1 MQYQIPYS
9 VSNKHTAA
17 SLSDIHID
25 GEIGARFDR
34 FVHERISG
42 KFAIDEILAEAL
54 DCFDGQYDDEYAAGM
69 WRGEF
74 WGKQILSACRVCRMK
89 NDDALREAIR
99 RSAYDLIA
107 YQREDGYLSTY
118 RDSDNI
124 LPCDTADGIREV
136 GWECFYNWNV
146 WGQKYTL
153 WALIECAQLLDD
165 AYLLSR
171 CVRMADFLV
180 AQIARL
186 GIRVK
191 DAGVM
196 HGMAAGSI
204 MKPMLVLYRL
214 TGKAEYLDFCLSIA
228 KEFDRE
234 DGEWPNL
241 IRNAFSDTPPYIW
254 YDAEGGWYSKAY
266 EMMSCYDGII
276 ELYRVTGCE
285 RYIDAVKAF
294 WEILYKYE
302 SNILGSVGYCE
313 RFADGA
319 SYADAATE
327 VCDVIHWMRLC
338 YELFLLT
345 GENQYMDAFERA
357 YLNAFLAGVY
367 EDGKT
372 GAFFVRSAGRHWTA
386 EPQVETKYQ
395 HCCVNNAARGFVNAA
410 EAAITRDADGYHINL
425 YTPTRVSFGDVSI
438 RISSGYVNRGNH
450 TVVIRGAKPGDR
462 LSLRIPSWSK
472 TVTVR
477 TDLKNMETVSA
488 KAGETLCL
496 MLSKADT
503 VLRMSY
509 DMTPEVIEVA
519 CDYMRTGAFCDL
531 PKTDYHHLRW
541 IDSGGGLCDRS
552 VMLSHPMAVIRR
564 GPVMLARSK
573 RLGPTADGCSQ
584 EEMFSGVTVY
594 GKGASCTAAVI
605 RHDRLLVGCRVKLTT
620 DAGTYE
626 YVMCD
631 YASAA
636 NRDSE
641 DPKFFTM
648 YV

>member
-1 MQYQIPYS
+1 MQYKIPYS
-9 VSNKHTAA
+9 VSNLHTAA
-17 SLSDIHID
+17 QLSDIHID

-42 KFAIDEILAEAL
+42 KFAIDEIYSEAL
-54 DCFDGQYDDEYAAGM
+54 DCFADQYDDEYAAGM

-74 WGKQILSACRVCRMK
+74 WGKQILSACRVCHMK
-89 NDDALREAIR
+89 GDDGLREAIR

-124 LPCDTADGIREV
+124 CPCDVTDGIREV

-165 AYLLSR
+165 EYLLNR

-196 HGMAAGSI
+196 HGMAACSI

-214 TGKAEYLDFCLSIA
+214 TGKQEYLDFCLSIA
-228 KEFDRE
+228 AEFDRE
-234 DGEWPNL
+234 DGEMPNL

-254 YDAEGGWYSKAY
+254 YDSDNGWYSKAY

-285 RYIDAVKAF
+285 RYIEAVKAF

-319 SYADAATE
+319 SYCDAATE
-327 VCDVIHWMRLC
+327 VCDVIHWMRIC

-345 GENQYMDAFERA
+345 GEIKYMDAFERA

-410 EAAITRDADGYHINL
+410 EAAITKNEDGYYINL
-425 YTPTRVSFGDVSI
+425 YTPTRVTIGDVSI

-450 TVVIRGAKPGDR
+450 TVIVRGAKAGDR
-462 LSLRIPSWSK
+462 LYLRMPTWSK
-472 TVTVR
+472 NVTIR
-477 TDLKNMETVSA
+477 TDLKTMETVTAEGGSY
-488 KAGETLCL
+488 LCL
-496 MLSKADT
+496 TLTKADT

-509 DMTPEVIEVA
+509 DMTPEVVEVK
-519 CDYMRTGAFCDL
+519 CDYMRTGDFCDL
-531 PKTDYHHLRW
+531 PRTDYHHLRW
-541 IDSGGGLCDRS
+541 IDSNFGLCDRS

-584 EEMFSGVTVY
+584 EDMFSGVTVY
-594 GKGASCTAAVI
+594 GKHASCTAAVI
-605 RHDRLLVGCRVKLTT
+605 RHDRLLVACRVKLTT
-620 DAGTYE
+620 AEGTHE

>member
-1 MQYQIPYS
+1 MEYKLDYA
-9 VSNKHTAA
+9 VKNLHTAA
-17 SLSDIHID
+17 PLSGVTID

-42 KFAIDEILAEAL
+42 KFAVDEILSEAL
-54 DCFDGQYDDEYAAGM
+54 SCFADQYDDEYAAGM

-74 WGKQILSACRVCRMK
+74 WGKQILSSCRVCTMK
-89 NDDALREAIR
+89 GDDTLKEDIR
-99 RSAYDLIA
+99 RSAYALLEM
-107 YQREDGYLSTY
+107 QRADGYLSTY
-118 RDSDNI
+118 RDCDNI
-124 LPCDTADGIREV
+124 LPCDIEDGRREL
-136 GWECFYNWNV
+136 GWDCFYNWNI

-153 WALIECAQLLDD
+153 WALLECAQLLDD
-165 AYLLSR
+165 GFILSR
-171 CVRMADFLV
+171 CGKMADFIV

-214 TGKAEYLDFCLSIA
+214 TGKQDYLDFCRSIA
-228 KEFDRE
+228 AEFDRD

-241 IRNAFSDTPPYIW
+241 IRNAFSDTPPFIW
-254 YDAEGGWYSKAY
+254 YDSDNGWYSKAY
-266 EMMSCYDGII
+266 EMMSCYDGLI

-285 RYIDAVKAF
+285 RYIEAVKAF

-313 RFADGA
+313 RFADAA
-319 SYADAATE
+319 SYCDAATE
-327 VCDVIHWMRLC
+327 ICDVIHWMRIS

-345 GENQYMDAFERA
+345 GEIKYMDAFERA

-395 HCCVNNAARGFVNAA
+395 HCCVNNAARGFTNAA
-410 EAAITRDADGYHINL
+410 EAAVTQDADGYHINL
-425 YTPTRVSFGDVSI
+425 YTPARIKLSDASF
-438 RISSGYVNRGNH
+438 RISSGYVDRGSC
-450 TVVIRGAKPGDR
+450 TVIVRGAVPGER
-462 LSLRIPSWSK
+462 LYLRIPAWSK
-472 TVTVR
+472 TATIRTSLKTMDTVTV
-477 TDLKNMETVSA
+477 SG
-488 KAGETLCL
+488 GEYACLTLTE
-496 MLSKADT
+496 SDT
-503 VLRMSY
+503 VLRISF
-509 DMTPEVIEVA
+509 DMTPEVIDVK
-519 CDYMRTGAFCDL
+519 CDYMRTGTFCDL

-541 IDSGGGLCDRS
+541 IDSNGGLCDRS
-552 VMLSHPMAVIRR
+552 IMLTHPMSVIRR

-573 RLGPTADGCSQ
+573 RLIGADTGCTSG
-584 EEMFSGVTVY
+584 EMFSGVTVY
-594 GKGASCTAAVI
+594 GKSPECRAAVI
-605 RHDRLLVGCRVKLTT
+605 RHDRMLVACRVTLTT
-620 DAGTYE
+620 ADGTLSYA
-626 YVMCD
+626 MCD

-636 NRDSE
+636 NRDLE
-641 DPKFFTM
+641 DVKFFTM

>member
-1 MQYQIPYS
+1 MQYKIPYS
-9 VSNKHTAA
+9 VNNTHRTAA
-17 SLSDIHID
+17 LSDICLD

-42 KFAIDEILAEAL
+42 QFAVDEILGEAL
-54 DCFDGQYDDEYAAGM
+54 SCFADQYDDEYAAGM

-89 NDDALREAIR
+89 NDNALRESIR
-99 RSAYDLIA
+99 NSAYALLTC
-107 YQREDGYLSTY
+107 QREDGYLSTY

-124 LPCDTADGIREV
+124 FPCMPEDGVREV
-136 GWECFYNWNV
+136 GWECFYNWNI

-153 WALIECAQLLDD
+153 WALIECAVLLDD
-165 AYLLSR
+165 AALLSH
-171 CVRMADFLV
+171 CVRMADFIV
-180 AQIARL
+180 SQVRRL
-186 GIRVK
+186 GICIT

-204 MKPMLVLYRL
+204 MKPMLILYRL
-214 TGKAEYLDFCLSIA
+214 TGKQDYLDLCLSIA
-228 KEFDRE
+228 ADFDRE
-234 DGEWPNL
+234 DGRWPNL

-254 YDAEGGWYSKAY
+254 YDSDNGWYSKAY

-285 RYIDAVKAF
+285 RYLESVKAF
-294 WEILYKYE
+294 WEILFKYE

-319 SYADAATE
+319 SYCDAATE
-327 VCDVIHWMRLC
+327 ICDVIHWMRIC
-338 YELFLLT
+338 HELFLLT
-345 GENQYMDAFERA
+345 GVLKYIDAFERA

-367 EDGKT
+367 EDGRT

-410 EAAITRDADGYHINL
+410 ETAVTQSADGYHINL
-425 YTPTRVSFGDVSI
+425 FTPTRIRFGEVSF
-438 RISSGYVNRGNH
+438 RISSGYVDRGNH
-450 TVVIRGAKPGDR
+450 TVIVRGAKPGDR
-462 LSLRIPSWSK
+462 LYLRIPSWSR

-477 TDLKNMETVSA
+477 TDLKDTQTVA
-488 KAGETLCL
+488 AHAGENLCL
-496 MLSKADT
+496 TLNKPDT
-503 VLRMSY
+503 VLRIFY
-509 DMTPEVIEVA
+509 DMTPEIIEVP

-531 PKTDYHHLRW
+531 PKTDYHHQRW

-564 GPVMLARSK
+564 GPLMLARSK
-573 RLGPTADGCSQ
+573 RLGPTADGCST
-584 EEMFSGVTVY
+584 EEMFSGVTVC
-594 GKGASCTAAVI
+594 GKDAVCCASVI
-605 RHDRLLVGCRVKLTT
+605 RHDRLLVCCRVTLTT
-620 DAGTYE
+620 KDGARD

-636 NRDSE
+636 NRDAE